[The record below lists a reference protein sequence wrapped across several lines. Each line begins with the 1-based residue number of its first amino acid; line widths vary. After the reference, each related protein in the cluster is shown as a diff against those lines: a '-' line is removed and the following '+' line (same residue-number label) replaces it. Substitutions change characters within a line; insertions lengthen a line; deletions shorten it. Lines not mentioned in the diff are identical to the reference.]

1 MRRYEKERFKKKT
14 KMEEIEFQKFYDFKK
29 VNFDG
34 KY

>member
-1 MRRYEKERFKKKT
+1 MKRYEKERFKKT
-14 KMEEIEFQKFYDFKK
+14 KMEEIEFQKFYDLKK